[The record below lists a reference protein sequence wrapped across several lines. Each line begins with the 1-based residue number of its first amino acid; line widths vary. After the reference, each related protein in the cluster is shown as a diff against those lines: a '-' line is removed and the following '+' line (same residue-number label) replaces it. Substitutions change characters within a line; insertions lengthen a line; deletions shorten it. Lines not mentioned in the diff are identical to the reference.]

1 MKNTGKSNI
10 KPFFERYTKNKNRNI
25 LNVKA
30 KPHGK
35 ITESKSLFD

>member
-10 KPFFERYTKNKNRNI
+10 KPLLERYTKNKNRNT

-30 KPHGK
+30 KPRGK
-35 ITESKSLFD
+35 ITESESLFD